1 MGESG
6 GVSVLRRPRL
16 VQRTLLEDSSAPQD
30 THRRRRHKKGEPAEQ
45 IARVKEFWIDRA
57 TFPGL
62 GGERTFPY
70 ICKTEEGANDV
81 GLILKERRLS
91 LWILFI

>member
-30 THRRRRHKKGEPAEQ
+30 THRWRRHKKGEPAEQ

-57 TFPGL
+57 ID
-62 GGERTFPY
+62 RTFPY
-70 ICKTEEGANDV
+70 IYKTEEGASDV